1 MRRAGV
7 RERGRVPAALAAVVA
22 GVALA
27 AGGCAPGDPAPGDP
41 APGGRTPGARAS
53 APAPAPA
60 HPGVPPAGV
69 VVDYQLGGG
78 YPPAEGVGGVVRDV
92 TDVPAPGLWSGCY
105 VNGFQTQPAERDTWL
120 RDHPDLVLR
129 DAAGEPVADG
139 GWPDELLL
147 DTRTAAARAAVA
159 EVVGAQVRACAAR
172 GFGAVELDNLDSW
185 TRSGGL
191 LTEEG
196 ALDLAARLV
205 AVAHEVGLAA
215 GQKNAPDLGARGRD
229 EAGFDF
235 AMSEECLAYEE
246 CAAYTDV
253 YGAAVLDV
261 EYAGS
266 APADDWAAACA
277 DPLRPP
283 STVLRDHDL
292 GAPGDAGYVFD
303 AC

>member
-1 MRRAGV
+1 M
-7 RERGRVPAALAAVVA
+7 AAVVV

-27 AGGCAPGDPAPGDP
+27 AGGCAPGSPAPGSP
-41 APGGRTPGARAS
+41 APGGRAS
-53 APAPAPA
+53 APASA

-78 YPPAEGVGGVVRDV
+78 YPPAGGVGGVVRDA

-105 VNGFQTQPAERDTWL
+105 VNGFQTQPAERDAWL
-120 RDHPDLVLR
+120 RDHPELVLH
-129 DAAGEPVADG
+129 DAAGEPVADA

-147 DTRTAAARAAVA
+147 DTRTAAGRAAIA
-159 EVVGAQVRACAAR
+159 EVVGAQVRACADR

-205 AVAHEVGLAA
+205 AVAHEAGLAA
-215 GQKNAPDLGARGRD
+215 GQKNTPGLGTRGRD

-235 AMSEECLAYEE
+235 AVAEECLAYDE
-246 CAAYTDV
+246 CAAYTDA
-253 YGAAVLDV
+253 YGTAVIDV

-266 APADDWAAACA
+266 TPADDWAAACA
-277 DPLRPP
+277 DPSRPS
-283 STVLRDHDL
+283 STVLRDHHL
-292 GAPGDAGYVFD
+292 RVPGEDGYVFD

>member
-1 MRRAGV
+1 MRRRGAGAGAGV
-7 RERGRVPAALAAVVA
+7 VVA
-22 GVALA
+22 LVV
-27 AGGCAPGDPAPGDP
+27 GGCAGGGGPAP
-41 APGGRTPGARAS
+41 ARAS
-53 APAPAPA
+53 HAAA
-60 HPGVPPAGV
+60 PPAGE

-78 YPPAEGVGGVVRDV
+78 YPPADGVGGVVRDV

-105 VNGFQTQPAERDTWL
+105 VNGFQTQPAERDAWL
-120 RDHPDLVLR
+120 RDHPDLVLH
-129 DAAGEPVADG
+129 DAAGEPVADP

-147 DTRTAAARAAVA
+147 DTRTADGRAGIA
-159 EVVGAQVRACAAR
+159 EVVGAQVRACAER
-172 GFGAVELDNLDSW
+172 GFVAVELDNLDSW

-205 AVAHEVGLAA
+205 AVAHESGLAA
-215 GQKNAPDLGARGRD
+215 GQKNTPDLGARGRD

-235 AMSEECLAYEE
+235 AVAEECLAYDE

-266 APADDWAAACA
+266 GPAHDWAAACA
-277 DPLRPP
+277 DASRPP

-292 GAPGDAGYVFD
+292 GVPGDDGYVFD